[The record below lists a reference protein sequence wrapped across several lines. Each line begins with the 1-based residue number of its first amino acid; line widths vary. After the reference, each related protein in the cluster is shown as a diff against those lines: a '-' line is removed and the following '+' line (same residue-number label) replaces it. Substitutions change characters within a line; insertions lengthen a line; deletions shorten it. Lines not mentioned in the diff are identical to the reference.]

1 VRITVWGCRGSI
13 ASAGPETIRYGG
25 NTACVQVSGADG
37 TILILDAGTGLR
49 RLGITIE
56 SEPRP
61 IHILLS
67 HLHFDHIQGLGFF
80 RPFFNA
86 ASEVHLW
93 GPPSTTADL
102 RTRLSR
108 YLSPPLFPVRIKDIR
123 SHVEL
128 HDTGRA
134 PWQIGG
140 LEIVAAGII
149 HPDVAVGYRIIEGD
163 SAFAYLSD
171 HEPALGGS
179 GDPRWTSGFRLAAD
193 VDLLFHDAQYTDDE
207 YASRVG
213 WGHSSV
219 RQAIAFANRVGAR
232 RLALFHHD
240 PDHDD
245 NLLDRLVDEARSESG
260 TTQVDA
266 AQEGWVVDV

>member
-25 NTACVQVSGADG
+25 NTACVQVTGADG
-37 TILILDAGTGLR
+37 TIVILDAGTGLR

-56 SEPRP
+56 AEARP

-67 HLHFDHIQGLGFF
+67 HLHLDHIQGLGFF
-80 RPFFNA
+80 RPFFNSR
-86 ASEVHLW
+86 SEVHIW
-93 GPPSTTADL
+93 GPPSTTTDL

-108 YLSPPLFPVRIKDIR
+108 YLSPPLFPVRLKELR

-128 HDTGRA
+128 HDTGRD
-134 PWQIGG
+134 PWRIGG
-140 LEIVAAGII
+140 LEVRADGII
-149 HPDVAVGYRIIEGD
+149 HPDAAVGYRITEGT
-163 SAFAYLSD
+163 SAIAYLSD

-179 GDPRWTSGFRLAAD
+179 ADPRWTSGFGLAAG

-207 YASRVG
+207 YVARVG

-219 RQAIAFANRVGAR
+219 RQAVSYANLVGAK
-232 RLALFHHD
+232 RLVLFHHD

-245 NLLDRLVDEARSESG
+245 LWLDRLVDEARTQTG

-266 AQEGWVVDV
+266 AREGQVIEV